1 MAVKNVILPS
11 VKTKYHK
18 IKINEVRPATVWTG
32 GEKAVTLTGVM
43 TEFSALTSDGWDL
56 RLIHTVSSHS
66 VLIEKKNISFIGSD
80 YKNMSFT
87 TEEEL
92 TVGTYD
98 IVFSFTDPTLID
110 IFGKSITVGTQLE
123 VSNDKRYA
131 LRSTELSRS
140 YALTVKNNTDY
151 DFLYI

>member
-1 MAVKNVILPS
+1 MMLTVGEEDFELLDSLNYVEYMKIEKGDIVHAQFRLRAKPQDTVTSGQIYVSLTGTRTTAKGDETVETMAVKNVILPS

-66 VLIEKKNISFIGSD
+66 VLYREEKHSFIVAII
-80 YKNMSFT
+80 KT
-87 TEEEL
+87 
-92 TVGTYD
+92 
-98 IVFSFTDPTLID
+98 
-110 IFGKSITVGTQLE
+110 
-123 VSNDKRYA
+123 
-131 LRSTELSRS
+131 
-140 YALTVKNNTDY
+140 
-151 DFLYI
+151 